1 MSAVGDAS
9 EKVTEDAIDEVAKL
23 PSKIRR
29 NAIMG
34 LLLVGMA
41 VFTLFTRYQ
50 VMHNANSVAK
60 HSHLYADM
68 INAAWDLLMLTSILI
83 IDVVE
88 EIWSIVRG
96 IIRLFEDKKADIG
109 NKFNNFNRENL
120 KQYLNPVKASEL
132 AETAGN
138 LPARCA
144 DYVGAG
150 PVLQGM
156 IRPFADSAV
165 CPLVRW
171 TYPSPSLWRVTN
183 GALGWMTYGAT
194 PPGKLGSCLDC
205 TAPNCNVNSTGMTDT
220 LCVGLGVGYVI
231 AEVLIPLFVLQMIFP
246 LLWKITK
253 DALKFV
259 FETLSQITT
268 PV

>member
-1 MSAVGDAS
+1 MSDAPA
-9 EKVTEDAIDEVAKL
+9 EVEETAEGAIEEVTKL
-23 PSKIRR
+23 PSTLRR
-29 NAIMG
+29 NAIIG
-34 LLLVGMA
+34 LLLAGIA
-41 VFTLFTRYQ
+41 AFTLFLRYQ
-50 VMHNANSVAK
+50 IMHNANSVAK
-60 HSHLYADM
+60 HAHLYADL

-109 NKFNNFNRENL
+109 NKFSNFNRENL
-120 KQYLNPVKASEL
+120 RKYLNPVQASEL
-132 AETAGN
+132 ADTAGN

-156 IRPFADSAV
+156 VRPFADPVV

-171 TYPSPSLWRVTN
+171 TYPSKPLWRVTN

-194 PPGKLGSCLDC
+194 PPGQLGSCLDC
-205 TAPNCNVNSTGMTDT
+205 TAPNCNTNSTGLTDT
-220 LCVGLGVGYVI
+220 LCVGLGVGYVV
-231 AEVLIPLFVLQMIFP
+231 AEVLIPLFVLQMVFP
-246 LLWKITK
+246 VLWKVIK
-253 DALKFV
+253 GALKLF
-259 FETLSQITT
+259 FEVVSQTT
-268 PV
+268 KVQ